1 LKETGQS
8 VIHEGETG
16 ERKKKITLL
25 RFRGGVDRLELAIDI
40 RDDSI
45 LVWVRAI
52 LSGQVWATG
61 WKEKTHVAGNVLL
74 QLLDVLFRGVNLLL
88 GVGDLGF
95 DSFKFGA
102 LQNRRENQAQIRGGV
117 GGVEKKRVRKGLG
130 YQIIHLSL
138 LLLLLLLHPK
148 VVLVD
153 ASMLL
158 LHAVELFLGAL
169 LKGTNKIECCIM
181 QRV

>member
-1 LKETGQS
+1 MSFFSFST
-8 VIHEGETG
+8 
-16 ERKKKITLL
+16 
-25 RFRGGVDRLELAIDI
+25 FFLEV
-40 RDDSI
+40 SI
-45 LVWVRAI
+45 FCSVWVTSALTVSSLGRCKTGGKI
-52 LSGQVWATG
+52 KPKLEEELEG
-61 WKEKTHVAGNVLL
+61 WK
-74 QLLDVLFRGVNLLL
+74 
-88 GVGDLGF
+88 
-95 DSFKFGA
+95 
-102 LQNRRENQAQIRGGV
+102 
-117 GGVEKKRVRKGLG
+117 KKRVRKGLG